1 MRNKNWSS
9 LVFVLASLASC
20 SVSWG
25 VPVARYGHARG
36 YVGGYRGYSR
46 TPRVYTGGYSRGYR
60 GRFGYNKYNSERYGY
75 HSRVHHTPHGATRP
89 HTQQILKE
97 VLPQKQ
103 MDRII
108 PQREVDRFIPAAV
121 KQDVFSEGGVS
132 PGFRVEINF
141 DEGDTRDII
150 SEPFTNSVENKIVE
164 KPSETD
170 SDSDIVPVI
179 SITQQRLIEQIRQ
192 QKKQQ
197 AELINNI
204 INTDTQ
210 QQRPSAN
217 TPAPVQPSAAPSP
230 TFAFPPRLPTEQA
243 PNLPVQQPSNPVKQP
258 VLPVQQAVLPVQQAV
273 PTAVQRPLP
282 TVPSVQQP
290 LPLPVQTPTVQSIQV
305 PVQAQPIQP
314 SVQPPRL
321 PVPVLPEAVAAV
333 PGRPVLADDAV
344 LVDTVQSVST
354 VQNTFV
360 PMPVPAVPSLA

>member
-9 LVFVLASLASC
+9 LVCVLASLASC

-75 HSRVHHTPHGATRP
+75 HSRISHTPHGATRT
-89 HTQQILKE
+89 HTQPILKE

-103 MDRII
+103 IDSFI
-108 PQREVDRFIPAAV
+108 PQREVDRFIPATV
-121 KQDVFSEGGVS
+121 KQEVFSEGGVS

-164 KPSETD
+164 KQSET
-170 SDSDIVPVI
+170 DSDIVPVI
-179 SITQQRLIEQIRQ
+179 STTQQRLIEQIRQ

-204 INTDTQ
+204 VNTDKQ

-217 TPAPVQPSAAPSP
+217 NPAPVQPSADPSP
-230 TFAFPPRLPTEQA
+230 AFKFPPRLPTEQA
-243 PNLPVQQPSNPVKQP
+243 LNLPVQQPSNPVQQP
-258 VLPVQQAVLPVQQAV
+258 ALPVQQAVLPVQQAV
-273 PTAVQRPLP
+273 PTAVQKPLP

-290 LPLPVQTPTVQSIQV
+290 LPLPVQLPTVQSIQE

-314 SVQPPRL
+314 SVQSPRL
-321 PVPVLPEAVAAV
+321 PIPVLPEAVAAV
-333 PGRPVLADDAV
+333 PGRPVLADDDV
-344 LVDTVQSVST
+344 LGDTVQSVST